1 MSAEIVTE
9 NQNIYYQSAAM
20 RKSRFDN
27 FADFYKDVLSK
38 PKNAKNKEQFNA
50 QTKDGL
56 NIRIPHDTIL
66 HDDNRHKLSVNEWAD
81 LLNNI
86 DNVANA
92 AISKKKSRFDGTS
105 VLLKIKTANNNFGV
119 VLETFS
125 KNNPLISTAFIDTEQ
140 NIDNWI
146 KNEAVPSGTKTSFLG
161 ISLNNIITY
170 IHPNFKTKIIN
181 NDEWIKKGSANTATS
196 EPLPSREISHTVA
209 VVGQNPTN
217 IVTYI
222 KEKIN
227 PTLNQLTGMPKN
239 QPIRRGA
246 YNVSEK
252 AIELFKDAN
261 YSTLPHEMA
270 HFWLDNI
277 WTYAKSGKAS
287 ETFLRKKKKLS
298 F

>member
-1 MSAEIVTE
+1 MPKNEPTGHNIYNKNNGE
-9 NQNIYYQSAAM
+9 NPNIYYQSAAM

-27 FADFYKDVLSK
+27 FTDFYKDVLSK

-56 NIRIPHDTIL
+56 NIRIPHDTII
-66 HDDNRHKLSVNEWAD
+66 HDDNRHKLSVTEWED

-92 AISKKKSRFDGTS
+92 AISTKKSRFDGTS
-105 VLLKIKTANNNFGV
+105 VLLKINTANNNFGV

-125 KNNPLISTAFIDTEQ
+125 KNNPLISTAFIDTEE

-146 KNEAVPSGTKTSFLG
+146 KNEAVSSGTKTSFLN
-161 ISLNNIITY
+161 ISLNNIITH
-170 IHPNFKTKIIN
+170 IHPNFKTKLIN
-181 NDEWIKKGSANTATS
+181 N
-196 EPLPSREISHTVA
+196 
-209 VVGQNPTN
+209 
-217 IVTYI
+217 
-222 KEKIN
+222 
-227 PTLNQLTGMPKN
+227 LNQLTGMPKN
-239 QPIRRGA
+239 EKNRRGA